1 MCKNQK
7 KRNVNLHRGPY
18 GKYKSNISE
27 EVLLSTILITTLQKE
42 PSLFSNSSAKFFS
55 LSCSPSRSRGLAG
68 PRLRP
73 AEAAPTAVEWRG
85 RTQGTR
91 APVGSL
97 GSRRGGPTWPG
108 HACWRQWP
116 SERRRQQHTAVQ
128 ADGKETQRARGDSR
142 NTKAKLVGTK
152 ERWRVGTT
160 WRQ

>member
-1 MCKNQK
+1 M
-7 KRNVNLHRGPY
+7 
-18 GKYKSNISE
+18 
-27 EVLLSTILITTLQKE
+27 
-42 PSLFSNSSAKFFS
+42 NSSVKSFS
-55 LSCSPSRSRGLAG
+55 LSYSPSWSRGLAS

-97 GSRRGGPTWPG
+97 GSLHGGPTWPG

-116 SERRRQQHTAVQ
+116 SEHRRQQHTAVQ
-128 ADGKETQRARGDSR
+128 ADGKETQRAQGDSR

-152 ERWRVGTT
+152 ERWRIGTT
-160 WRQ
+160 WRQGAQPVATMAAATGVRARRQRARKGEWRGE